1 LTFAVEVFPER
12 SYAVAAAVRIAG
24 LLPKSG
30 NVVITGGTTAGAV
43 YRALAS
49 MRLDW
54 SGIDILFSDERC
66 VPPDDDHSNYK
77 MAKETLLDHIAPR
90 AVHRIRGEDD
100 PDKAAAA
107 YAREIAPLVERG
119 LDLTIL
125 GMGADCHIAALFPGS
140 PALSETER
148 LAVAVERPDGM
159 KGITLTFPALLSSR
173 RIALIVT
180 GESKANAVQKALSG
194 HEPKT
199 DRPVSLLETLD
210 ATFFLDGESGV
221 GYQLA

>member
-49 MRLDW
+49 MQLDW
-54 SGIDILFSDERC
+54 SAIDILFSDERC
-66 VPPDDDHSNYK
+66 VPPDDDNSNYK

-100 PDKAAAA
+100 PEQAAAA

-140 PALSETER
+140 LALSETER
-148 LAVAVERPDGM
+148 LAVVVDRPDGM
-159 KGITLTFPALLSSR
+159 RGITLTPPALLSSR
-173 RIALIVT
+173 HVALIVT
-180 GESKANAVQKALSG
+180 GESKAEAIKQAMNGNSDPN
-194 HEPKT
+194 EC
-199 DRPVSLLETLD
+199 PVRSLEALD
-210 ATFFLDGESGV
+210 ATILVDS
-221 GYQLA
+221 LAAGLM